1 MENKHY
7 YCQYNTETDG
17 EACGNQC
24 DYCKN
29 YYHTLGQERKIEDLK
44 EWTENKE
51 LVGVNPQ
58 TFKITLGK
66 EWKKRD
72 IL

>member
-1 MENKHY
+1 MKTLSFTESRNTNKNDVGLVY
-7 YCQYNTETDG
+7 GLYN
-17 EACGNQC
+17 
-24 DYCKN
+24 
-29 YYHTLGQERKIEDLK
+29 HSEDLK

-66 EWKKRD
+66 EWKKRN